1 MIHIKIDIYKFSC
14 NYFRIYF
21 EFIEMRSNT
30 PNGSRYIGTT
40 QSVHSSLAAQ

>member
-21 EFIEMRSNT
+21 EFIENRN
-30 PNGSRYIGTT
+30 NEE
-40 QSVHSSLAAQ
+40 